1 MKKIFAFLVATFVS
15 LNATN
20 LKVGTAAN
28 YPPFEFIDEQNKI
41 VGFDIE
47 LVAELS
53 KRIGFDFEFVNMS
66 FDALI
71 PAIKAGKIDL
81 IASAMSATDER
92 RRSID
97 FSKAYYTTENLYLRK
112 KGNTNI
118 SGKSDLSGKKIGV
131 QQGTVQEMAANAING
146 VKVTPAEDPVT
157 LIMGLKN
164 EKIDAIIIDSS
175 IGYGFLKKNPELEEF
190 YKEIDGSEGFSLAF
204 NKNKNSE
211 LIAKINAAIDEM
223 KKDGSYDKI
232 LEKYDLK

>member
-97 FSKAYYTTENLYLRK
+97 FSKEYYTTENLYLRK

>member
-71 PAIKAGKIDL
+71 PAIKVGKIDL

-204 NKNKNSE
+204 NKDKNSE

>member
-204 NKNKNSE
+204 NKDKNSE

>member
-81 IASAMSATDER
+81 IASAMSATNER

-204 NKNKNSE
+204 NKDKNSE

>member
-47 LVAELS
+47 LVAEPS

-81 IASAMSATDER
+81 IASAMSATNER

-204 NKNKNSE
+204 NKDKNSE